1 MDSQFENPPRHPCDS
16 HFPKGISTLS
26 WSFLL
31 ENWNKTNVCE
41 MITHYTSCQQCR
53 TVSNSVDSV
62 NSVNSYSAVLPPS
75 PMVFLILE
83 FGDKLEL
90 IGHSFELSL
99 GVACYEFRYFLCQ
112 NTELSSLVCFRQCLF
127 MMTHKAPIA
136 QHLAFL
142 CNFSISRDFEK
153 LHGDHLGGAQRAAR

>member
-1 MDSQFENPPRHPCDS
+1 MHTKKLGYESVEDDVKKE
-16 HFPKGISTLS
+16 
-26 WSFLL
+26 SFNNINLVTYSL
-31 ENWNKTNVCE
+31 E
-41 MITHYTSCQQCR
+41 
-53 TVSNSVDSV
+53 
-62 NSVNSYSAVLPPS
+62 L
-75 PMVFLILE
+75 LILE

>member
-1 MDSQFENPPRHPCDS
+1 M
-16 HFPKGISTLS
+16 
-26 WSFLL
+26 
-31 ENWNKTNVCE
+31 
-41 MITHYTSCQQCR
+41 SCQQCQ
-53 TVSNSVDSV
+53 TVSNSV

-112 NTELSSLVCFRQCLF
+112 NTELSCLLCFWQCLF
-127 MMTHKAPIA
+127 IMTHKAPIA

-142 CNFSISRDFEK
+142 CNFSISQDCEK